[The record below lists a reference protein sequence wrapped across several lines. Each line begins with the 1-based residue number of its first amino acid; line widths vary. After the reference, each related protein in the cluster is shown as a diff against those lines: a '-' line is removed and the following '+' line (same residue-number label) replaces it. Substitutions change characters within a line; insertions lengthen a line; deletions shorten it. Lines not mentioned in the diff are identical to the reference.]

1 MKNHARRTTG
11 IDHALRVASVAVGL
25 GVLIG
30 SLGPPPGEGVLPIS
44 DKVAHLASYF
54 LFTFLALLGFI
65 GRPGGRVLPPEIG
78 YALVVAVIAAGALIE
93 FAQTLVSRD
102 LEFLDAVANATGAGL
117 ALALWLVVLRR
128 AGADRQTAPDP
139 SGRPG

>member
-11 IDHALRVASVAVGL
+11 VDRALRLATVAVGV

-30 SLGPPPGEGVLPIS
+30 SLGPPPGEGALPVS
-44 DKVAHLASYF
+44 DKVVHLVSYF
-54 LFTFLALLGFI
+54 LFTFLALLGFV
-65 GRPGGRVLPPEIG
+65 GRPGGRVLPAEIG

-93 FAQTLVSRD
+93 FLQTLVSRD
-102 LEFLDAVANATGAGL
+102 LELLDAVANATGAGL

-128 AGADRQTAPDP
+128 AGADHHTAPD
-139 SGRPG
+139 SSR